1 MFGSNPIP
9 AANSN
14 LASRT
19 ARLLVFFLVLLT
31 RVLPQPAFAQAVDL
45 PVHFDHVSLD
55 QGLSSPEVWSVLR
68 DNRGFVGFSILDGLN
83 RFDGYQTKVFQHD
96 NNDPGSLS
104 ENTFRVLGS
113 NNDEIWNKDGVSIH
127 MNITPPWWET
137 AWFRVTAALLLVG
150 LVAGSFIWQRRRAA
164 RQQQKLEALVV
175 ERTRELQ
182 DARTQIGILFN
193 SSPMGIALST
203 VEGNI
208 LEVNRAMQRITGYSE
223 DELLHT
229 NVKQLYADPEQRA
242 RVVEQLAA
250 SGNLQNH
257 GIQLRRR
264 DGSLYYASLNLSRLD
279 MSGQEVLLAIIDD
292 VSDQIEIR
300 EALSTL
306 HDISND
312 LSTIAD
318 LPTLLNHALQRLN
331 TVVDFQQAALM
342 LVEDGEESVT
352 IHPYLS
358 PALPPEPKI
367 RRVPFSRVSSLQTV
381 WERREVVYV
390 PDIQTNETI
399 QVDRVN
405 VEMEWWAGILKTAR
419 SLVSL
424 PLVAG
429 ERKIGLLN
437 ILHDEANHY
446 DIGEIELART
456 FANQLAIAI
465 DNIRLNEQARLA
477 AAANE
482 RSRIARELHDS
493 VTQTLFTASVLAQ
506 ATPRLW
512 DRDQGIARQNMEKL
526 NVLIR
531 GALAEMRSLL
541 LELRSGELQNQTL
554 GQLLGTLAEA
564 GRVRTRAAISISIKG
579 DRTMPDHV
587 TLAFYRIAQEAL
599 NNTINHAEATQINM
613 SLLEEPDRVELRI
626 QDDGRGFDPRDI
638 PAGHMGVSIML
649 ERAAQIGAELQIH
662 SQPGQ
667 ATEIVVTWSNKGGS
681 AEHD

>member
-649 ERAAQIGAELQIH
+649 ERATQIGADLQIH
-662 SQPGQ
+662 SRPSQ